1 MIYRHISTLVI
12 VSFLLTPRADKSGES
27 DAMHVNNIIEKLM
40 FLQKQVREFNY
51 MRMGTI
57 CKYHYK
63 VIYFERKIG
72 NIALTFSKRK
82 IVKTCG
88 AVR

>member
-1 MIYRHISTLVI
+1 MIYRHISTLAI
-12 VSFLLTPRADKSGES
+12 VSFLLTLRADTPGEN
-27 DAMHVNNIIEKLM
+27 DAIYEKNIVDKLV
-40 FLQKQVREFNY
+40 FLQKQVRQFNY

-63 VIYFERKIG
+63 VEYFVRKIG
-72 NIALTFSKRK
+72 NIAFTFSKRK

-88 AVR
+88 AM